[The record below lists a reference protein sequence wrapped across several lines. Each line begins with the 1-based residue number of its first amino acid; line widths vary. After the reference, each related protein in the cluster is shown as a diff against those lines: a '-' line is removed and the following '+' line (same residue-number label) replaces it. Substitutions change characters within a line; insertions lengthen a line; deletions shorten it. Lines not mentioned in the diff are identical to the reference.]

1 VKIGFETNFS
11 AKKISIMDNGLYL
24 PGSTGGGASKE
35 AKIEKWWEVNRK
47 SDPPL
52 TRGATPLVERCM
64 RVYGWNEGF
73 TKRCLRGYRQ
83 FMELKSVMND
93 WQETKLYAPSA
104 IHQMWE
110 QHILDNL
117 NYTDDCF
124 LLFGRVI
131 GHDPDAILNERV
143 VYDRVKT
150 TKIAFQARY
159 GNDLDPEVW
168 DYGQPEIDT
177 IAVEGNDVIVND
189 HHGHHHHHIG
199 NEPSTPRGMLPVA
212 TVARM
217 STHSPPRGRQ
227 MILTTPGHNNNDL
240 HDRAPSIER
249 GGSIVND
256 RDVVVG
262 RRSGDDKQSSVDR
275 GSLVN
280 RDSLTDRT
288 SGTNGGLSRSH
299 SPPPNATTTRTR
311 SLSKGPR
318 SPKSPTGNDPITIF
332 LRDTNSGEETYFS
345 LRYRSTLRIVFTV
358 FAERKGL
365 SQDNLKFSYNNQ
377 VLTGY
382 ETPYSLGLED
392 RARIDV
398 QIGGRR
404 A

>member
-1 VKIGFETNFS
+1 
-11 AKKISIMDNGLYL
+11 
-24 PGSTGGGASKE
+24 
-35 AKIEKWWEVNRK
+35 
-47 SDPPL
+47 
-52 TRGATPLVERCM
+52 
-64 RVYGWNEGF
+64 
-73 TKRCLRGYRQ
+73 
-83 FMELKSVMND
+83 MELKSVMND

-104 IHQMWE
+104 VHQMWE

-131 GHDPDAILNERV
+131 GHDPDAILNERS

-159 GNDLDPEVW
+159 GGDLDHEVW
-168 DYGQPEIDT
+168 DFGQPEIDA
-177 IAVEGNDVIVND
+177 IAVEGNDVVVND
-189 HHGHHHHHIG
+189 VVID
-199 NEPSTPRGMLPVA
+199 PSTPRGMLPVA
-212 TVARM
+212 AVARLAV
-217 STHSPPRGRQ
+217 HSPNGGRGRQ
-227 MILTTPGHNNNDL
+227 MLHTPGAGD
-240 HDRAPSIER
+240 DRAPSLER
-249 GGSIVND
+249 NGGGSITD
-256 RDVVVG
+256 RG
-262 RRSGDDKQSSVDR
+262 IASGDRRQSIDQQQDR
-275 GSLVN
+275 GVLN
-280 RDSLTDRT
+280 RDSLTDRQ
-288 SGTNGGLSRSH
+288 SRTH
-299 SPPPNATTTRTR
+299 SPPPVTNRTR

-365 SQDNLKFSYNNQ
+365 SQENLKFSYNNQ

-398 QIGGRR
+398 QIGQRR